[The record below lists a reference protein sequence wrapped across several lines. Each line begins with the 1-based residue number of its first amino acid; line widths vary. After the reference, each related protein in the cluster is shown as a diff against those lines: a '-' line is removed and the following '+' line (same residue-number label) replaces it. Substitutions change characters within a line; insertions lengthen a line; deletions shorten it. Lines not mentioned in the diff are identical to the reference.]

1 MLDDWKKSSFLFFW
15 YPPRTQIVTF
25 WWSRKGC
32 DYLGKCDYLEVQ
44 YLILIRY
51 QPFLSVIFMFINYI
65 NFILKREDVSL
76 LWFILISAIMVSIFF
91 FFEKCYWISKIP
103 VPLESWTS
111 AIDEHGASVTVVVVA
126 VNSTPCVKVGKGILF
141 SWTLLELFSSL
152 VKNTYIFFTLFLFI

>member
-91 FFEKCYWISKIP
+91 WKMLLNFENTCTARILDECNWWAWSVSHCCRCSCKFNSLCK
-103 VPLESWTS
+103 SWQR
-111 AIDEHGASVTVVVVA
+111 
-126 VNSTPCVKVGKGILF
+126 
-141 SWTLLELFSSL
+141 
-152 VKNTYIFFTLFLFI
+152 YIV